1 MVVLIYIPTLFK
13 FKVITNENN
22 ENELETSYLDTS

>member
-1 MVVLIYIPTLFK
+1 MLVLIYIPTLFK

-22 ENELETSYLDTS
+22 EEEISYLDTS